1 MMETKSYQKEAI
13 ETLQFWLAALQ
24 RRSKDR
30 QWDDVPGDVWKKD
43 ISPPQRPFVTHS
55 HKTRKNKAG
64 GEIAHACF
72 RMPTGSGK
80 TYVAAQALNTIMQQW
95 EKKQTGLVI
104 WFVPLEKIYEQ
115 TAKAFRKGSWI
126 HEYLTSQCGLPIQL
140 VTKEDAVQ
148 GRLDER
154 MLKDHL
160 CILVLSQQS
169 LIAGGGSGAK
179 RENKTLRRIK
189 RDTSI
194 GTKSFPESS
203 DLSACQEFH
212 QAHPELDYK
221 EGKNGVQIPKRSV
234 VNFIRLNRPVVI
246 IDEAH
251 KTKSE
256 QATKEIS
263 ELNPSIILEISATPS
278 HQSNVLYTA
287 TGRKVWEE
295 NMIKLPIQ
303 TSTEATWQKTL
314 RAAQEKREELE
325 KLAQKEH
332 AQGGKYIRPIVVV
345 RTEYTG
351 KAQSDKP
358 LHVDKVRRFMETK
371 LGIHP
376 DEIAE
381 QSAEKKGELRNVN
394 LLSETCEI
402 RYILTKSALTEGW
415 DCPFAYVLAI
425 LDNFK
430 ANVGVTQLMGRV
442 MRQPY
447 ARKAKA
453 TDLNKA
459 YVFCTSQKTGEVT
472 RTIGTSLDSLNYK
485 DAHDLAEVA
494 GGEVVRTKSV
504 RITERRPQFR
514 GCKIY
519 FPNIKF
525 QDNGKLRRFNYDTDL
540 VPRIDFSKLK
550 YDNSIVIGK
559 GKPHTKIT
567 EVGFDGEKSYS
578 KKISTVVPP
587 DFHYIFLTNELLE
600 FIPNIFLAG
609 RLVRETLEYYVRK
622 YDYKSVYPYAP
633 RIVQDMK
640 HKLSEQYERLAKV
653 EFEKMLKQ
661 GLLVANLEE
670 QLDWLMPDKNF
681 YEPELFDQ
689 DHNIFEKVGEQS
701 LDNKDEKT
709 VAINL
714 EEKAQDDLIDW
725 WFKSTTSKFPNDQE
739 SYYLQGWKRKRY
751 YPDFLIA
758 VASDNKGKR
767 NYLVID
773 TKGEHLAG
781 NEDTIYKE
789 ELSKVIENAMS
800 HNQKKDA
807 DSYYFRVIEHR
818 EWDSVISRLLST

>member
-1 MMETKSYQKEAI
+1 MMEPKSYQKEAI
-13 ETLQFWLAALQ
+13 ETLQFWLEALQ
-24 RRSKDR
+24 RRSKEMP
-30 QWDDVPGDVWKKD
+30 WDVVPDYVWKKD
-43 ISPPQRPFVTHS
+43 INPPQRPFVTHR
-55 HKTRKNKAG
+55 HNPRKNKAG
-64 GEIAHACF
+64 REIAHACF

-80 TYVAAQALNTIMQQW
+80 TYVAAQALNTIMQEWKQ
-95 EKKQTGLVI
+95 KQTGLVI

-115 TAKAFRKGSWI
+115 TAKAFRRGSWI
-126 HEYLTSQCGLPIQL
+126 HEYLTEQCGLPIKF

-154 MLKDHL
+154 MLKNHL

-169 LIAGGGSGAK
+169 LVAKGSV
-179 RENKTLRRIK
+179 TQRRIK

-194 GTKSFPESS
+194 GGKTFPES
-203 DLSACQEFH
+203 DNRAACQEFH
-212 QAHPELDYK
+212 KAHPELDYK
-221 EGKNGVQIPKRSV
+221 KSKNGAQIPKRSV
-234 VNFIRLNRPVVI
+234 VNFIRINHPVVI

-251 KTKSE
+251 RTQSE

-263 ELNPSIILEISATPS
+263 GLNPSIILEISATPS
-278 HQSNVLYTA
+278 HQSNVLYQA

-314 RAAQEKREELE
+314 RAAKEKLEELD
-325 KLAQKEH
+325 KLAKREH
-332 AQGGKYIRPIVVV
+332 AQGGRYIRPIVVV

-351 KAQSDKP
+351 KNKADEI
-358 LHVDKVRRFMETK
+358 LHVDRVRQHMETR

-376 DEIAE
+376 NEIAIQSSE
-381 QSAEKKGELRNVN
+381 QKSDLRNVD

-402 RYILTKSALTEGW
+402 KYILTKSALAEGW

-430 ANVGVTQLMGRV
+430 ADTGLTQLMGRV

-472 RTIGTSLDSLNYK
+472 HAIGENLNKLNYK

-494 GGEVVRTKSV
+494 GGEVVRGQSV
-504 RITERRPQFR
+504 KITERRPQFR

-550 YDNSIVIGK
+550 YDNAIVIGK
-559 GKPHTKIT
+559 EKPHTKIT
-567 EVGFDGEKSYS
+567 EVGFDGEKPYS
-578 KKISTVVPP
+578 KKTSTVVPP
-587 DFHYIFLTNELLE
+587 DFDYIFLTNELLE

-609 RLVRETLEYYVRK
+609 RLVRETLEHYVRK
-622 YDYKSVYPYAP
+622 HDYKSVYPYAP

-681 YEPELFDQ
+681 YAPELFDQ

-800 HNQKKDA
+800 RNQKKGA

-818 EWDSVISRLLST
+818 EWDSVISRLLNT